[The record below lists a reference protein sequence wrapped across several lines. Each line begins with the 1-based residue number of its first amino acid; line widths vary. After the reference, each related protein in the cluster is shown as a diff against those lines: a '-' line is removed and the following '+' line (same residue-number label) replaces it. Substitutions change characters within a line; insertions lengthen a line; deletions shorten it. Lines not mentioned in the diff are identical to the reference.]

1 MKRESGAQIT
11 VSSRQP
17 RPSENR
23 IITIRVCVCVCV
35 CVCSCA
41 RVLVCVLVCSC
52 VYVCM
57 YISMCVYVYVW
68 CICNVCGSSTYY
80 DNGYGLDASLSPTNS
95 CGKLCAA
102 STMRH

>member
-35 CVCSCA
+35 CVLVCSCA
-41 RVLVCVLVCSC
+41 RVRVLVCV
-52 VYVCM
+52 CM
-57 YISMCVYVYVW
+57 YVW